1 MGDEAEKKDELSH
14 LRLRIK
20 GFVQAVG
27 YRNYTVGHA
36 RRLGLDGWVRNRYDG
51 TVEILISGPTIKVEE
66 FVGLCIKGPM
76 GAKVEDIEMRRDQ
89 PPEVKGFSRRS
100 SY

>member
-1 MGDEAEKKDELSH
+1 MSEDEKPEELSH
-14 LRLRIK
+14 LRLKIK

-27 YRNYTVGHA
+27 YRNFTVGHA

-51 TVEILISGPTIKVEE
+51 TVEILVSGPTVKVEE
-66 FVGLCIKGPM
+66 FVGLCVRGPSS
-76 GAKVEDIEMRRDQ
+76 AKVEDIEMRRDE
-89 PPEVKGFSRRS
+89 PPEVKGFNRRP